1 MKHILKNHFTY
12 TATFLLMLV
21 LACRDNTSL
30 PPAFIVRDSG
40 STGLNFTN
48 TLTPTSGFNMFTYM
62 YFYNGAGV
70 GAGDFNN
77 DGKIDLFF
85 ASNQQQNKLYLN
97 EGNLRF
103 KDVTAA
109 ARIPDSTGWHTGVS
123 IADVNDDGLLDIY
136 VCRVSKFEMLTG
148 HNELLICTG
157 INKDGIPVY
166 KESAAA
172 YGLDFAGFSTQAA
185 FFDYDLDGDLDCYL
199 LNHSVHQNGTFAR
212 RDLFKGTYHEQSGDR
227 LYRND
232 LITAGVKKEKPFYT
246 DITKESGIESSAIG
260 YGLGICVSDVNIDG
274 WPDIYIGNDF
284 HENDYLYINNK
295 NGSFTETGQSA
306 FMHTSQYTMG
316 VDIADA
322 NNDAFP
328 EIVSMDMLPAD
339 PYILKRSLGEDP
351 YDLYYQKIGYGY
363 GFQYTRNNLQL
374 NNRNGSFSETGL
386 FSGVAATDWSWATL
400 WLDFD
405 NDGLKDLF
413 VSNGIPKRLN
423 DIDYVNFVANDT
435 IQEKIR
441 ANNVE
446 EKYLALTGRYPEIK
460 LPNYFFHNKGDMQFD
475 NWQKQILN
483 DVPTFSNGS
492 VYADFDNDGD
502 LDIVTN
508 NIAEAALLYEN
519 TTSDSNH
526 AVQLRLSGAAGN
538 SHAAG
543 SRLLAYKDNQ
553 LLWYEKT
560 AARGFMGS
568 MEIPLHAAF
577 GKILP
582 DSIFLIW
589 PDNKYQ
595 RIHADDNLFQTY
607 TYSDTLPVFNF
618 ENIHRH
624 HTYESPIAKDIT
636 AATDLLFTHEDDLF
650 NEFNREVLLPH
661 MLTTEGPALATGDLN
676 NDGLEDVFIGGA
688 KWTDRAVWIQQRNG
702 NFKQLHQP
710 ALAMDS
716 SYEDVDA
723 KIEDID
729 QDGLKDLII
738 ASGGNEFTGKSKEMQ
753 SRIYK
758 NTGNGLLQRMQTIMD
773 TIHCNA
779 SAIVVFD
786 YNGDGTNDIFLGGR
800 SIPWEYGATPRS
812 YLLEND
818 GQGNF
823 KDVTVQKAPNLFKVG
838 FVSGACGA
846 DIDADKDTDLM
857 ISTEWGPIIIFENNN
872 QQLIPKNAT
881 DKQGWWTCV
890 EAADTDDDG
899 DIDLICGNL
908 GLNSRLK
915 TNSGQ
920 QVKMYYADF
929 DNNGKKEQLLTY
941 YLNNKEIPFANK
953 EELQK
958 QLPVLKK
965 KFLYAEDFA
974 KASLTELF
982 DKHTLQK
989 ATQFTA
995 DYFENAVLLN
1005 DGKGVFTLQALPWQ
1019 CQLSSLQCATMV
1031 FDSISKRPWLF
1042 TAGNFYANNIEM
1054 GRYDA
1059 SYGNMTCMQGNIMTE
1074 PIRNTLI
1081 KGEARKILP
1090 IQIGNK
1096 SAYIVARN
1104 NASVMVIS
1112 FN

>member
-1 MKHILKNHFTY
+1 MKHSLRNLFLYSAAILF
-12 TATFLLMLV
+12 V
-21 LACRDNTSL
+21 LIAACRDDISVQ
-30 PPAFIVRDSG
+30 PAFKVHKSE
-40 STGLNFTN
+40 STGLNFRN
-48 TLTPTSGFNMFTYM
+48 TLTPTSEFNMFTYM
-62 YFYNGAGV
+62 YFYNGAGL
-70 GAGDFNN
+70 GAGDFNK

-85 ASNQQQNKLYLN
+85 ASNQEQNKLYLN
-97 EGNLRF
+97 EGNLKF
-103 KDVTAA
+103 KDVTAVA
-109 ARIPDSTGWHTGVS
+109 GIPNNPGWHTGVS
-123 IADVNDDGLLDIY
+123 VVDVNDDGLLDIY

-157 INKDGIPVY
+157 INKNGIPTY
-166 KESAAA
+166 KESAQE
-172 YGLDFAGFSTQAA
+172 YGLDFSGFSTQAS

-227 LYRND
+227 FYRND
-232 LITAGVKKEKPFYT
+232 LITTSGKKEKTFYT
-246 DITKESGIESSAIG
+246 DITKECGIESSAIG
-260 YGLGICVSDVNIDG
+260 YGLGICISDVNIDG

-295 NGSFTETGQSA
+295 NGTFTETGQSA
-306 FMHTSQYTMG
+306 LMHTSQYTMG

-386 FSGVAATDWSWATL
+386 YSGVAATDWSWATL

-441 ANNVE
+441 ENNVE

-460 LPNYFFHNKGDMQFD
+460 LPNFFFHNKGDMRFD
-475 NWQKQILN
+475 NWHEQIQDDL
-483 DVPTFSNGS
+483 PTFSNGA
-492 VYADFDNDGD
+492 VYADLDNDGD

-508 NIAEAALLYEN
+508 NIADAALLYEN
-519 TTSDSNH
+519 TTGDSNRSI
-526 AVQLRLSGAAGN
+526 QLQLHGAAGN
-538 SHAAG
+538 SYAAG
-543 SRLLAYKDNQ
+543 SRVLAYKDNQ

-560 AARGFMGS
+560 ATRGFMGS
-568 MEIPLHAAF
+568 MEVPLHVAY
-577 GKILP
+577 GKELP
-582 DSIFLIW
+582 DSVFLIW

-595 RIHADDNLFQTY
+595 RIHPDGNLFQTY
-607 TYSDTLPVFNF
+607 TYSDTLPFFNF
-618 ENIHRH
+618 ENVHRY
-624 HTYESPIAKDIT
+624 HTYQSPISKDIT
-636 AATDLLFTHEDDLF
+636 ASTGLLFDHEDDLF

-661 MLTTEGPALATGDLN
+661 MLTTEGPALAIGDLN

-688 KWTDRAVWIQQRNG
+688 KWTDRGVWIQQPNG
-702 NFKQLHQP
+702 YFEQMWQP

-729 QDGLKDLII
+729 QDGLKDLIV
-738 ASGGNEFTGKSKEMQ
+738 ASGGNEFNGKSKQLQ

-773 TIHCNA
+773 TIYCNA
-779 SAIVVFD
+779 SAVVVFD
-786 YNGDGTNDIFLGGR
+786 YNHDGKHDIFLGGR
-800 SIPWEYGATPRS
+800 SIPWEYGAIPNS
-812 YLLEND
+812 YLLENI
-818 GQGNF
+818 GKGIF
-823 KDVTVQKAPNLFKVG
+823 KDATTKLAPALSKIG

-846 DIDADKDTDLM
+846 DIDADKDIDL
-857 ISTEWGPIIIFENNN
+857 ILSTEWGPVIVFENNN
-872 QQLIPKNAT
+872 QQLNPKNGT
-881 DKQGWWTCV
+881 NKNGWWTCV
-890 EAADTDDDG
+890 EATDADNDG

-915 TNSGQ
+915 ASSEQ
-920 QVKMYYADF
+920 PVKMYYADF

-953 EELQK
+953 DELQK

-974 KASLTELF
+974 KASLTDLF
-982 DKHTLQK
+982 DKQKLQK
-989 ATQFTA
+989 STQFTA
-995 DYFENAVLLN
+995 DYFENCILLN
-1005 DGKGVFTLQALPWQ
+1005 DGKGVFTLQPLPWQ

-1031 FDSISKRPWLF
+1031 YDSSSKRYWLF
-1042 TAGNFYANNIEM
+1042 SAGNFYANNIEM

-1059 SYGNMTCMQGNIMTE
+1059 CYGNMTSLQGNAVTE
-1074 PIRNTLI
+1074 VLRNTMI

-1096 SAYIVARN
+1096 SAYIIARN
-1104 NASVMVIS
+1104 SASAMVIT
-1112 FN
+1112 FD